1 MCVNECVRVSITALS
16 LIINLVSILT
26 VVFIC
31 VFSFRVVF
39 CKFLFFL
46 QGSFCSNLYLRQM
59 SETQWSDLRVWSS
72 ADQEKERGREKEQE
86 EIEGE
91 KQVSEVI

>member
-1 MCVNECVRVSITALS
+1 
-16 LIINLVSILT
+16 
-26 VVFIC
+26 
-31 VFSFRVVF
+31 
-39 CKFLFFL
+39 
-46 QGSFCSNLYLRQM
+46 M